1 MPRPTLAAL
10 ALLSVL
16 VVSGCSGGDG
26 DDEPSATTSSAT
38 TPSSLS
44 PADTLV
50 QTALA
55 QLEAGDAAAARA
67 TFENV
72 LELDADNV
80 YAHYNLGLLAQ
91 EAGDDA
97 LAIKHYDAAL
107 KTDPEFTSALYNKG
121 IVLET
126 SDLDAAV
133 ELYRRALA
141 IDPDLAAAHMR
152 LGFALLHLGKTDE
165 AEEHLSTGVRLD
177 PKMADVKAPSY
188 G

>member
-1 MPRPTLAAL
+1 VL

-16 VVSGCSGGDG
+16 VVTGCSG
-26 DDEPSATTSSAT
+26 DDADKEPASAASSPA
-38 TPSSLS
+38 SLS
-44 PADTLV
+44 AADTLV
-50 QTALA
+50 QTALQ
-55 QLEAGDAAAARA
+55 QLDAGDDAKARA

-72 LELDADNV
+72 LELDPDNV

-91 EAGDDA
+91 DAGDDA
-97 LAIKHYDAAL
+97 VAVKQYDAAL

-126 SDLDAAV
+126 DDLDAAV
-133 ELYRRALA
+133 DLYRRALA

-152 LGFALLHLGKTDE
+152 LGFALLHLGETDE
-165 AEEHLSTGVRLD
+165 AEEHLAKGVELD
-177 PKMADVKAPSY
+177 PSMADVQAPSY